1 MTYADNY
8 KHPTSNRSVNSS
20 KRIDN
25 RTKSNLKQASE
36 RKLCYAACGRETEN
50 KLLLQISEAEQVSD
64 FERILNSNAILRE
77 RARRHVWRGNVEA
90 HAPSASL
97 LPRPRSTYSLRA
109 VSQAYHTLFRQHEE
123 SVQQLV
129 DRYRQEAADL
139 NKKSPSSLL
148 DSNWFEDLHELTEFY
163 EDDPTLQKEIET
175 ITDRIIAEAAQTEGG
190 AVSTRSNFSVN
201 LAGLISL
208 HVNGEGVSPTFRD
221 DLGLSPEVEKVDVC
235 DDKEWLSPIMSAKSD
250 DRHLQDSSSIDRLAQ
265 GLNTVQIECDGKVPT
280 ITFSNCCEGHGQ
292 SDKPNNND
300 VVIHLAVPSI
310 ESPDEARPPMM

>member
-8 KHPTSNRSVNSS
+8 KHPTSKRSVSSS

-25 RTKSNLKQASE
+25 RTNSNLKQAYE
-36 RKLCYAACGRETEN
+36 RKLCYAASGRETEN

-90 HAPSASL
+90 HTPSASL

-148 DSNWFEDLHELTEFY
+148 DSNWFEDLQELTEFY

-221 DLGLSPEVEKVDVC
+221 DLALSPEVEKV

-250 DRHLQDSSSIDRLAQ
+250 DRHLQDSSSIDRLTQ
-265 GLNTVQIECDGKVPT
+265 DLNTVRIECNGKVPT
-280 ITFSNCCEGHGQ
+280 ITSAIVAKATAVC
-292 SDKPNNND
+292 KPNNND